1 MSGPDQY
8 DAGPRPEFLAVLGL
22 VPPITV
28 DDVKQAYLDKAK
40 NAHPDRGGNPEDF
53 IRLQRAFEQ
62 ATEYARFKAGRMQWL
77 SRWVEQYAEQQQ
89 VVDRVRAMGG
99 TVDVEAADAL
109 APSIGQDFAVVL
121 DRLVGIR
128 LVGPQVDDSTLAYL
142 ATERRL
148 LLSMARL
155 ELVNTKITDGG
166 LLQLRGFEGLRH
178 LNLTGAQVS
187 GEAVEAV
194 VKSLVRLESLVLA
207 GTPIGWWARWRLRRR
222 GLSITT

>member
-1 MSGPDQY
+1 MTGADHY

-40 NAHPDRGGNPEDF
+40 NAHPDRGGNAEDF

-77 SRWVEQYAEQQQ
+77 SRWVEQYADQQQ
-89 VVDRVRAMGG
+89 VVERLRAMGG

-109 APSIGQDFAVVL
+109 APSIGQDFATVL
-121 DRLVGIR
+121 DRVVGIR
-128 LVGPQVDDSTLAYL
+128 LAGPEIDDDALAYM

-148 LLSMARL
+148 LLTLARL
-155 ELVNTKITDGG
+155 ELVNTKITDRG

-178 LNLTGAQVS
+178 LDLTGARIS
-187 GEAVEAV
+187 REALEAVL
-194 VKSLVRLESLVLA
+194 KTLVRLESLVLT
-207 GTPIGWWARWRLRRR
+207 GTPISWWARWRLGRR
-222 GLSITT
+222 GLSVTS